1 MKPYN
6 KLSAE
11 MLDELI
17 AVVGKDY
24 VIVDPERLDQY
35 KTDEEYD
42 PRRFVVPEAVVIPA
56 NAEEIAAIVKL
67 CNKYNVPVT
76 VRGGGTS
83 LADGAIAVCGGI
95 ILVMTRL
102 NRILEMNTTGMYM
115 VVEAGVRTKDIQNLA
130 NEAGYLY
137 AGDPC
142 SAESCLIGG
151 NLATNAGGNRA
162 VRYGVTRNQV
172 YSLEMVTPT
181 GEIVELGGRLKKCS
195 TGYCMEQL
203 VMGSEG
209 TLGIITKAT
218 LKLCPLPPYRFDM
231 LAVFTDP
238 QKAID
243 VVPLLIQAGVNP
255 TSLEYMDNSYVR
267 GTADFIEF
275 KGAPHYEDGIYV
287 IVTVETFNEDELDM
301 KMEQLAELCEEAGAV
316 EVLEAD
322 DRIWA
327 MRRNCQE
334 SISLVSKVSLTDD
347 VVVPTE
353 KIADLIK
360 KIMEVSE
367 KYPFPVPAKIN
378 AHVGDGNLHIVLCK
392 GELSDE
398 DWEKYV
404 HEFHEEVYAYAYA
417 QGGRLAGEHGIGA
430 KKLSYMEEF
439 TPAGELELMRRI
451 KLAWDPN
458 LILNPGKIFDV
469 K

>member
-1 MKPYN
+1 M
-6 KLSAE
+6 
-11 MLDELI
+11 
-17 AVVGKDY
+17 
-24 VIVDPERLDQY
+24 
-35 KTDEEYD
+35 
-42 PRRFVVPEAVVIPA
+42 
-56 NAEEIAAIVKL
+56 
-67 CNKYNVPVT
+67 
-76 VRGGGTS
+76 
-83 LADGAIAVCGGI
+83 
-95 ILVMTRL
+95 
-102 NRILEMNTTGMYM
+102 
-115 VVEAGVRTKDIQNLA
+115 A

-458 LILNPGKIFDV
+458 LILNPGKVFDV

>member
-115 VVEAGVRTKDIQNLA
+115 VVEAGVRTKDIQNMA

-458 LILNPGKIFDV
+458 LILNPGKVFDV

>member
-1 MKPYN
+1 MKTYN
-6 KLSAE
+6 AVSEE
-11 MLDELI
+11 MLAELK
-17 AVVGKDY
+17 AVLGEEY
-24 VIVDPERLDQY
+24 VITDAEKLDGY

-42 PRRFVVPEAVVIPA
+42 PRRFRVPEAVVIPGS
-56 NAEEIAAIVKL
+56 AEEIAAVVKL

-95 ILVMTRL
+95 VLVTTRL
-102 NRILEMNTTGMYM
+102 NKIIELDTTGMFM
-115 VVEAGVRTKDIQNLA
+115 VVEAGVRTKDIQELA
-130 NEAGYLY
+130 NANNLLY

-181 GEIVELGGRLKKCS
+181 GEIVELGGRLKKFS

-218 LKLCPLPPYRFDM
+218 LKLVPLPPYRFDM

-243 VVPLLIQAGVNP
+243 VVPMLIQAGVNP

-287 IVTVETFNEDELDM
+287 IVTIETFNEEELDM
-301 KMEQLAELCEEAGAV
+301 KMEQLSELCEEAGAV
-316 EVLEAD
+316 DVLEAD
-322 DRIWA
+322 DRIWS

-334 SISLVSKVSLTDD
+334 SISLISKVSLTDD
-347 VVVPTE
+347 VVVPVD

-360 KIMEVSE
+360 EIMVIGE

-404 HEFHEEVYAYAYA
+404 HEFHEEVYTYAYE

-430 KKLSYMEEF
+430 KKISYMEEF
-439 TPAGELELMRRI
+439 TPAGELDLMRKI
-451 KLAWDPN
+451 KAAWDPN
-458 LILNPGKIFDV
+458 LILNPGKIFNV
-469 K
+469 